1 MEKGEDM
8 EVINLK
14 LTEVR
19 PYENNPRH
27 NEDAVGLVAESIRR
41 FGFNVPIL
49 LDADKVIVAGHTR
62 YEAAKV
68 LGLEEVPCI
77 IMEDMSEEAARQFR
91 IVDNKTGELSSWD
104 YEKLIAELDN
114 IKGID
119 MSIFDFGKFDKAAE
133 PANLES
139 NLDEGKELDLTE
151 FEDEIFDFECPY
163 CGFRWNE

>member
-1 MEKGEDM
+1 M

-14 LTEVR
+14 ITEVR

-27 NEDAVGLVAESIRR
+27 NEDAVGLVAESIKQ

-62 YEAAKV
+62 YEAAKE
-68 LGLEEVPCI
+68 LGLAEVPCI
-77 IMEDMSEEAARQFR
+77 IMEDLSEEAARQFR

-104 YEKLIAELDN
+104 YEKLLSELDN

-119 MSIFDFGKFDKAAE
+119 MSMFDFGKFNEAAE
-133 PANLES
+133 PANLET
-139 NLDEGKELDLTE
+139 NLTSGKELDVTE
-151 FEDEIFDFECPY
+151 FDDEVFENECPY

>member
-1 MEKGEDM
+1 M
-8 EVINLK
+8 EVVNLK
-14 LTEVR
+14 LKEVR

-27 NEDAVGLVAESIRR
+27 NEEAVGLVVESIEQ

-49 LDADKVIVAGHTR
+49 LDVDKVIVAGHTR

-77 IMEDMSEEAARQFR
+77 IMEDMSDEAVRQFR

-119 MSIFDFGKFDKAAE
+119 MSIFDFGKFDKVAE
-133 PANLES
+133 PANLAS
-139 NLDEGKELDLTE
+139 NLTEGKELDLDE
-151 FEDEIFDFECPY
+151 FEDETFEFECPY
-163 CGFRWNE
+163 CGFKWNE